1 MYTHSLIHML
11 NEWFCVLYFQSYVS
25 HVMFQ
30 AVDECF
36 YVYIQSHSF
45 GAFAAHCCSLLLI
58 AAHCCSLLL
67 IAAHCRSLPLIAA
80 HWAPLRYVYMF
91 IATHCICYVLSR
103 THCCIIIAHWT
114 LLLSPVM
121 YISMLLWSG
130 PVSALIDHYVFGYL
144 CSGSVWALYAQ
155 IACFDW
161 CHVYSDVIGSCILV
175 MIGSLIL
182 IVIGSELFVALE
194 IVFPEVT
201 WCKVIM
207 ASTRVIAKFQCKEF
221 IKVMYLDLAGHIRVR
236 LRVLTVW
243 SIFVLIMFYHRS
255 IKLLHSFWWFTM
267 TCKASLWCIL
277 RWISLFVCS
286 KPLSHSR
293 FPCIRDV
300 CVFSIS
306 TLSKFS
312 EVKLSQ

>member
-1 MYTHSLIHML
+1 MSGFVYYTFNVCKPCYVPGSRWVLLCVYSKSLIR
-11 NEWFCVLYFQSYVS
+11 SY
-25 HVMFQ
+25 
-30 AVDECF
+30 
-36 YVYIQSHSF
+36 
-45 GAFAAHCCSLLLI
+45 CCSLP
-58 AAHCCSLLL
+58 L

-130 PVSALIDHYVFGYL
+130 PVSALIVHYVFGYL

-201 WCKVIM
+201 WCKSYNGVN
-207 ASTRVIAKFQCKEF
+207 TCYCK
-221 IKVMYLDLAGHIRVR
+221 
-236 LRVLTVW
+236 
-243 SIFVLIMFYHRS
+243 
-255 IKLLHSFWWFTM
+255 
-267 TCKASLWCIL
+267 
-277 RWISLFVCS
+277 ISM
-286 KPLSHSR
+286 
-293 FPCIRDV
+293 
-300 CVFSIS
+300 
-306 TLSKFS
+306 
-312 EVKLSQ
+312 